1 MIRIQNLTNIRGRI
15 VLIYCLLVFI
25 ATTIIGVFIL
35 SQTEAYYIDSTKRQL
50 TQAVRKGSLL
60 VSLNSYDALQEH
72 EQEIRESINAWS
84 KTLQQEIFVVGEDFT
99 IIAASNE
106 SRGSAVGRLDY
117 EVILQ
122 ALSGEVAE
130 SMGTIEAGNTGIPV
144 MNMAFPIENNK
155 DVKGVL
161 YLRADLSSVYDSVD
175 QSKEIFV
182 KAMFIG
188 LAITVALG
196 FFIARSITEPI
207 NEVTSLAE
215 KMARGDFSTGVH
227 IKSNDEIGRLAEM
240 FNLLRQRLDE
250 TLSEISNEKSKL
262 ETILQHMADGLIAVD
277 LSGKIIHANP
287 AARAMLRA
295 GNEEIEAQSYD
306 ELMKPVNPNLAFDR
320 IVERCRLV
328 PSEEIFEYEG
338 FAYAVRYDHFRDEN
352 GEDVGVILIFQDI
365 TQRQKLEKMQMDFV
379 ANVSHELK
387 TPLTT
392 IKSYT
397 ETLLDGALEE
407 KEVAGSFLEIIDTEA
422 DRMNRL
428 VKDLLQLSRQ
438 DGQQPAQN
446 KKEHDLI
453 QIVRSAVRKVELT
466 AAEKKHHLNCL
477 FEEDPVKILADKDR
491 IEQVVLNLLSNAI
504 KYTREGGRIDID
516 VFRSRRQVIMTV
528 EDNGIGIPSSELSRV
543 FERFFRVDKARSRA
557 MGGTGLGLAIS
568 KQIVEEHG
576 GSIRLQ
582 SREGKGTVVK
592 VMFPAVAARGE
603 RNID

>member
-196 FFIARSITEPI
+196 FF
-207 NEVTSLAE
+207 
-215 KMARGDFSTGVH
+215 
-227 IKSNDEIGRLAEM
+227 
-240 FNLLRQRLDE
+240 
-250 TLSEISNEKSKL
+250 
-262 ETILQHMADGLIAVD
+262 
-277 LSGKIIHANP
+277 
-287 AARAMLRA
+287 
-295 GNEEIEAQSYD
+295 Y
-306 ELMKPVNPNLAFDR
+306 
-320 IVERCRLV
+320 
-328 PSEEIFEYEG
+328 
-338 FAYAVRYDHFRDEN
+338 
-352 GEDVGVILIFQDI
+352 
-365 TQRQKLEKMQMDFV
+365 RQK
-379 ANVSHELK
+379 
-387 TPLTT
+387 
-392 IKSYT
+392 YY
-397 ETLLDGALEE
+397 GAH
-407 KEVAGSFLEIIDTEA
+407 
-422 DRMNRL
+422 
-428 VKDLLQLSRQ
+428 Q
-438 DGQQPAQN
+438 
-446 KKEHDLI
+446 
-453 QIVRSAVRKVELT
+453 
-466 AAEKKHHLNCL
+466 
-477 FEEDPVKILADKDR
+477 
-491 IEQVVLNLLSNAI
+491 
-504 KYTREGGRIDID
+504 
-516 VFRSRRQVIMTV
+516 
-528 EDNGIGIPSSELSRV
+528 
-543 FERFFRVDKARSRA
+543 
-557 MGGTGLGLAIS
+557 
-568 KQIVEEHG
+568 
-576 GSIRLQ
+576 
-582 SREGKGTVVK
+582 
-592 VMFPAVAARGE
+592 
-603 RNID
+603 